1 MNDARRKEIEMLQG
15 ILSGIMTEIV
25 RIWDEEQ
32 EEFYKLPR
40 SVQLSAEGRKM
51 EESIEDLNTVS
62 VDLDEAILF
71 LGSAIK

>member
-40 SVQLSAEGRKM
+40 SVQLSKEGLKM